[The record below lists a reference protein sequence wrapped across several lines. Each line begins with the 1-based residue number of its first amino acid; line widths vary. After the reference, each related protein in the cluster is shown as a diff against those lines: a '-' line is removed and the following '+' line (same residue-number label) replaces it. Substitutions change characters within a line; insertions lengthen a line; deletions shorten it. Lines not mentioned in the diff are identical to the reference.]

1 MQSCLTVI
9 VSSCPFCV
17 CRFCNKLHFI
27 MLEIES
33 ALGPNTPQQQ
43 AEAFIEVQDS
53 ILEEMR
59 QTLELVEHTGTMGKC
74 RLLIQAGDMQ

>member
-1 MQSCLTVI
+1 MI
-9 VSSCPFCV
+9 VSGCPSSV

-33 ALGPNTPQQQ
+33 ALSPNAPQQQ
-43 AEAFIEVQDS
+43 AEAFLEVQDS

-74 RLLIQAGDMQ
+74 RLLIQAGDIQ

>member
-1 MQSCLTVI
+1 M
-9 VSSCPFCV
+9 SSCPFCV